1 MLWDTM
7 LSRPAVSLPSLYLLR
22 CNFCLQDSWLDVV
35 APHIQARIARYAAN
49 EIRFNLMAVIGDR
62 QAALQ
67 QQLSR
72 AQAKRQAV
80 SDKLS
85 GGSGAAAMETDA
97 AGSSA
102 QQEQQPLV
110 LPDDEAALQQ
120 LLAEAAGE
128 VER

>member
-1 MLWDTM
+1 MLAD
-7 LSRPAVSLPSLYLLR
+7 SVD
-22 CNFCLQDSWLDVV
+22 QDSWLDAA

-62 QAALQ
+62 QEALQ
-67 QQLSR
+67 QQLAA

-85 GGSGAAAMETDA
+85 GGSGVAAMETDA

-102 QQEQQPLV
+102 QLKQQELD
-110 LPDDEAALQQ
+110 LPDDEAALHQ

-128 VER
+128 VDR

>member
-1 MLWDTM
+1 VAVQFAIVY
-7 LSRPAVSLPSLYLLR
+7 SRIILGTLP
-22 CNFCLQDSWLDVV
+22 LQDSWLDAV

-67 QQLSR
+67 QQL
-72 AQAKRQAV
+72 AAAKAKRQAV
-80 SDKLS
+80 ADKLS
-85 GGSGAAAMETDA
+85 GGSGVAAMETDA

-102 QQEQQPLV
+102 QQEQQQPLV
-110 LPDDEAALQQ
+110 LPDDEAALNQ
-120 LLAEAAGE
+120 LLAEAAGD